1 METNLIFKKAA
12 KMLLENGYRVLAW
25 ENDIYT
31 PKWRKGD
38 FVSLDF
44 GKDGVNKIGHIGFDS
59 LGGPIRFGFN
69 YKPSKYNGSG
79 CFVFEDSIINME
91 NIEKLMNSPYPSFI
105 KNVEEYRDFQEFA
118 KRELDFYSFKHEVKM
133 EELESIK

>member
-12 KMLLENGYRVLAW
+12 KMLLENGYRVLTW

-59 LGGPIRFGFN
+59 LGGPIIFGFN

-79 CFVFEDSIINME
+79 CLVFEDSIINME

-105 KNVEEYRDFQEFA
+105 KNVEEYHDLQEFA
-118 KRELDFYSFKHEVKM
+118 KIELDFYSFKYEVKM
-133 EELESIK
+133 EGLENIK

>member
-1 METNLIFKKAA
+1 METNLIFKKTA

-38 FVSLDF
+38 FVSLDL

-59 LGGPIRFGFN
+59 LGGFIGFGFN
-69 YKPSKYNGSG
+69 YKPVRYNGSG
-79 CFVFEDSIINME
+79 CLVFEDSIINME

-105 KNVEEYRDFQEFA
+105 KKVEEYRDFQEFA
-118 KRELDFYSFKHEVKM
+118 KRELDFYSFKHEVKI
-133 EELESIK
+133 EELENIK